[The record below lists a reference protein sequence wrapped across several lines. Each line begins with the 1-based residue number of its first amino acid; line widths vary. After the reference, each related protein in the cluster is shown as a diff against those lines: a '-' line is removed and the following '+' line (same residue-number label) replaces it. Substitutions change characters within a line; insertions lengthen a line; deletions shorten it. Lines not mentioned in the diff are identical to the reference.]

1 MVGQHIAHYEIL
13 EKIGEGGMG
22 VLYKARDHKLDRFV
36 ALKLLAGGSEPSAE
50 AAQRFEQ
57 EAKAVSALEHPHIA
71 AMHDRGEFD
80 GKPYVVFEYLPGGS
94 LREKL
99 QRARETGRQ
108 LPLDD
113 VLRYGVEIG
122 AGLAHAHRKGVV
134 HRDLKPENVLLT
146 ADGRA
151 KVSDFGLALW
161 GDAARITGA
170 GKTLESAAYTSPEH
184 SQQLPI
190 DQRSDIFPFGVLL
203 YELATGETPFR
214 GEYAAAVVYDVVN
227 TPTPSLRGIRPE
239 APEALDQ
246 ILQKATAKEPDGRYR
261 NMGELLEDLREV
273 WNDPA
278 PVRSARTTSRATGP
292 GSPQR
297 KPQGGSSRRSAAVA
311 AALAA
316 VVLLGALALY
326 RSRHAT
332 EPGPAFSETS
342 TAAAVSIAVLPFEN
356 LSRNPE
362 EDYLA
367 DGITEELI
375 TSLAKIP
382 SLRVIARTSVMRY
395 RQGGKSVREIGE
407 ELKVTRVVEGSVLH
421 AAGQI
426 RVTAQLIDTATEDH
440 LWAESYQR
448 NLVDVLSLQQD
459 IAAAIAEEV
468 QTQLASRSPLPRSQ
482 TAPVNP
488 AAYAAWIRGRILAYQ
503 WTPEG
508 IEGGIASFQRA
519 IELDPTYAPGHAGLA
534 MAYGFKATLDLARP
548 GELWPLARLA
558 AERALE
564 LDPTLSGTYTVLG
577 FVESSYDWNWSGAEQ
592 LYQRALELNPGSSDA
607 HLGYAMTCLAP
618 VGRLEDALAHMQK
631 AVELDPLGP
640 VVNMALGHLYLFRR
654 EDDKAI
660 QQYRRTIELDPSF
673 DEARINLGFAYLL
686 RGRVEEA
693 AAALPEMPGAR
704 PDREVYSH
712 LLAGRRA
719 EALDALDRLEQIS
732 RFRYVSAADLAV
744 LNLLVGRKQQA
755 LDWLEQG
762 FRDRST
768 DMMFLKVSP
777 EFDSLRSEPRFQ
789 ELLRKMNLG

>member
-1 MVGQHIAHYEIL
+1 
-13 EKIGEGGMG
+13 
-22 VLYKARDHKLDRFV
+22 
-36 ALKLLAGGSEPSAE
+36 
-50 AAQRFEQ
+50 
-57 EAKAVSALEHPHIA
+57 
-71 AMHDRGEFD
+71 
-80 GKPYVVFEYLPGGS
+80 VFEYLPGGS

>member
-22 VLYKARDHKLDRFV
+22 VLYKARDHKLERFV
-36 ALKLLAGGSEPSAE
+36 ALKLLPGGSEPSAE
-50 AAQRFEQ
+50 AAHRFEQ

-99 QRARETGRQ
+99 QRVRQTGQQ

-146 ADGRA
+146 GDGRA
-151 KVSDFGLALW
+151 KDSYFGLALW

-190 DQRSDIFPFGVLL
+190 DQRCDIFSFGVML
-203 YELATGETPFR
+203 YELTAGETPFR

-227 TPTPSLRGIRPE
+227 TPTPSLRDIRPE
-239 APEALDQ
+239 TPAALDQ
-246 ILQKATAKEPDGRYR
+246 ILQKATAKDPDERYR

-278 PVRSARTTSRATGP
+278 PHHLAKTTARVTGP
-292 GSPQR
+292 DSPPR
-297 KPQGGSSRRSAAVA
+297 PPRRGRRSWRQGATVA
-311 AALAA
+311 AAFA
-316 VVLLGALALY
+316 VLVLLGALALY
-326 RSRHAT
+326 RSRHPAPASELSGTPAAT
-332 EPGPAFSETS
+332 
-342 TAAAVSIAVLPFEN
+342 VSIAVLPFEN

-382 SLRVIARTSVMRY
+382 SLRVIARTSVMRF
-395 RQGGKSVREIGE
+395 RQGGKTVREIGE

-421 AAGQI
+421 AGGQI

-459 IAAAIAEEV
+459 IAAAIADEV
-468 QTQLASRSPLPRSQ
+468 TQLASRSPLPRSQ

-503 WTPEG
+503 WTPQG
-508 IEGGIASFQRA
+508 IEDGIASFQRA

-534 MAYGFKATLDLARP
+534 MALGFKATLDLAPP
-548 GELWPLARLA
+548 GELWPRARQA

-564 LDPTLSGTYTVLG
+564 LDPTLSGAYTVLG
-577 FVESSYDWNWSGAEQ
+577 FVQSSYDWNWSGAEQ

-607 HLGYAMTCLAP
+607 HLGYAMTSLTP
-618 VGRLEDALAHMQK
+618 LGRLDEALAHMQK

-640 VVNMALGHLYLFRR
+640 VVNMALGHLYLFRGD
-654 EDDKAI
+654 EDQAI
-660 QQYRRTIELDPSF
+660 QQYRRTIEIDPSF

-686 RGRVEEA
+686 RGELEEA
-693 AAALPEMPGAR
+693 AATLPQMPGPR

-719 EALDALDRLEQIS
+719 EALEALDRLDQIS
-732 RFRYVSAADLAV
+732 RFRYVSAADMAV

-755 LDWLEQG
+755 LDWLEEG
-762 FRDRST
+762 YRDRAT

-789 ELLRKMNLG
+789 QLLRRMNLG